1 MDTEQKQPRV
11 AVIYMCIGKYWKLF
25 DVAYETAMKH
35 LFPEAEKTFFVLTDH
50 REQIRNEHNIITI
63 NKPFFKWPYA
73 AMTRSRDI
81 VGIAHIIR
89 NYDYAVFINAN
100 VEFRRDVPL
109 TILQGRK
116 LFAVKHAYFTD
127 VVLSWP
133 YGQYK
138 LENTTETRIMSNCC
152 IHDYEMPY
160 DYCFSGFTGGESKAF
175 LAMHRALR
183 LMLTD
188 DEENG
193 ITPIW
198 HDESA
203 LNRYILD
210 YPERFTLLPPAY
222 LCPEVFAE
230 REKAYITLRDK
241 TKELGDD
248 YRNYVES

>member
-1 MDTEQKQPRV
+1 MDTEQKRPRV

-25 DVAYETAMKH
+25 DVAYETAMQH
-35 LFPEAEKTFFVLTDH
+35 LFPEAEKEFFVLTDH
-50 REQIRNEHNIITI
+50 RGQIRNEHNIITI
-63 NKPFFKWPYA
+63 EKPFFKWPYA
-73 AMTRSRDI
+73 CMTRSRDI
-81 VGIAHIIR
+81 VGIAHILR

-116 LFAVKHAYFTD
+116 LFAVKHIYFGD
-127 VVLSWP
+127 VVYTWP
-133 YGQYK
+133 SGRSK
-138 LENTTETRIMSNCC
+138 LEKTTETRIMSNCC

-160 DYCFSGFTGGESKAF
+160 AYCFSGFTGGETKAF

-210 YPERFTLLPPAY
+210 YPERFTLLPSHY
-222 LCPEVFAE
+222 LCPEDLFTSE
-230 REKAYITLRDK
+230 PPYIVLRDK
-241 TKELGDD
+241 TKVLGPD
-248 YRNYVES
+248 YRSYNAV